1 MKVYLMFIYKVTS
14 ENKSYEKLQRMVRIK
29 KLSFALSIKIFK
41 LVKKYYKK
49 IAENSH
55 TRRGR
60 EGRGGDLFFLI
71 LWLS

>member
-41 LVKKYYKK
+41 LVKKLQK
-49 IAENSH
+49 IP
-55 TRRGR
+55 TLGG
-60 EGRGGDLFFLI
+60 EGRGGEGKGSI
-71 LWLS
+71 LPHFVA